1 MDMPRKGQKLPHST
15 QKCTHQII
23 YIAGPMTGVKS
34 ANRPLFAEAAEEL
47 RKIGYIVLNPG
58 TLPLGMPKDRYMP
71 ICFSMMQAADLI
83 CVLPGHEKSAGA
95 SIEVAFAKYQD
106 KPIVTYGWI
115 TGKEVEE

>member
-1 MDMPRKGQKLPHST
+1 MWIPLNASKSARGELNATKT
-15 QKCTHQII
+15 IV

-34 ANRPLFAEAAEEL
+34 ANRPLFAEAAEAL

-58 TLPLGMPKDRYMP
+58 TLPLDMPKNRYMP
-71 ICFSMMQAADLI
+71 ICFSMIQAADLV

-106 KPIVTYGWI
+106 KPVVTYGWI